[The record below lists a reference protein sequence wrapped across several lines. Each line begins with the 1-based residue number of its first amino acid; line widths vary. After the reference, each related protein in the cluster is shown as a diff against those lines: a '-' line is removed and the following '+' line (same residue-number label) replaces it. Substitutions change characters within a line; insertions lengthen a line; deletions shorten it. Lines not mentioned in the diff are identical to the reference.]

1 MMQYSILTFASTLLL
16 LLLLLKTRLVNLALD
31 HPNHRSL
38 HAGAIPR
45 TGGLAV
51 MTSVIIT
58 WSLLGHNW
66 IWLLIVLLL
75 AAVSLID
82 DIRGL
87 PVVWRLLAQIL
98 ACAALLWFG
107 MLGLDWWMLMLVFLA
122 LVWMTNLYNFMDG
135 ADGLA
140 GGMALF
146 GFGFYG
152 LAAYLAGDLNLAI
165 LAGSIST
172 AALAFLLF
180 NFHPARIFM
189 GDAGSISLG
198 FLAGS
203 MGLYGWQGDL
213 WPAWYPF
220 LIFSP
225 FIVDATITLL
235 KRLMRKEKI
244 WQAHKS
250 HYYQRLVQM
259 GWGHRKTAITE
270 YGLMLAAGLSAILL
284 LQQTMTFV
292 ALILAIWVMFYW
304 AVMHVIDKRWAAK
317 AGSTINFR

>member
-1 MMQYSILTFASTLLL
+1 MQYLALTFISTLLL
-16 LLLLLKTRLVNLALD
+16 LFLLLKTRLINLALD
-31 HPNHRSL
+31 QPNHRSL
-38 HAGAIPR
+38 HAGTIPR

-51 MTSVIIT
+51 MIGVLIT
-58 WSLLGHNW
+58 WGLVTHDW

-75 AAVSLID
+75 AAVSMID
-82 DIRGL
+82 DMRGL
-87 PVVWRLLAQIL
+87 SVIWRLLAQIL
-98 ACAALLWFG
+98 ACVALVWFG
-107 MLGLDWWMLMLVFLA
+107 KFSFDWWALMLMLLG

-152 LAAYLAGDLNLAI
+152 LAAYLAGDLNFAI
-165 LAGSIST
+165 LAGSISA
-172 AALAFLLF
+172 AALGFLLF
-180 NFHPARIFM
+180 NLPPARIFM
-189 GDAGSISLG
+189 GDAGSIPLG

-203 MGLYGWQGDL
+203 MGLYGWQGGL
-213 WPAWYPF
+213 WPVWYPA

-225 FIVDATITLL
+225 FIVDATVTLF

-259 GWGHRKTAITE
+259 GWSHQKTAIAE
-270 YGLMLAAGLSAILL
+270 YGLMLAAGLSAIFL
-284 LQQTMTFV
+284 LQQTMVFV
-292 ALILAIWVMFYW
+292 MLILAIWVLFYW
-304 AVMHVIDKRWAAK
+304 AVIYVIDKRWAAK
-317 AGSTINFR
+317 AGSASAF